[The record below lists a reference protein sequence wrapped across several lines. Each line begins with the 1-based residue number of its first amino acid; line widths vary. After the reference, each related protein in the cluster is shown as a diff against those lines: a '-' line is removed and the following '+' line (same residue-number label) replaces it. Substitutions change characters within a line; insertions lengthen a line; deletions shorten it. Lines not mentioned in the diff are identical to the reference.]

1 MSTHGLEMLDQTVQL
16 THEWV
21 NELDARLGWQNKHRS
36 FRLLRAVL
44 QTLRD
49 CLPINES
56 ADLAAQMPTLVR
68 GMYYDQWRPGHIE
81 HRHWTLDQFLQRLH
95 TFFQRDPIED
105 FADSVSI
112 VFGLIS
118 EKISQG
124 EINHVIGCLPK
135 EIQKLWQVRASGA
148 ARTVPKVAAKSE
160 PHLTKAGGTA
170 MKVKDVM
177 HKGVTWVQ
185 PTTPLSTIARKMRKD
200 DIGAIPVGEHDRLVG
215 MVTDRD
221 ICCRGIGSGRD
232 ATKLTARQVMTR
244 PILYCKADQDITS
257 AIRIMKKAKVRRLPV
272 INDKRRMVGMLSLGD
287 ISAKTTRAASG
298 VALKALAAHH
308 G

>member
-1 MSTHGLEMLDQTVQL
+1 
-16 THEWV
+16 
-21 NELDARLGWQNKHRS
+21 
-36 FRLLRAVL
+36 
-44 QTLRD
+44 
-49 CLPINES
+49 
-56 ADLAAQMPTLVR
+56 
-68 GMYYDQWRPGHIE
+68 
-81 HRHWTLDQFLQRLH
+81 
-95 TFFQRDPIED
+95 
-105 FADSVSI
+105 
-112 VFGLIS
+112 
-118 EKISQG
+118 
-124 EINHVIGCLPK
+124 
-135 EIQKLWQVRASGA
+135 
-148 ARTVPKVAAKSE
+148 
-160 PHLTKAGGTA
+160 

-200 DIGAIPVGEHDRLVG
+200 DIGAIPVGENDRLVG

-257 AIRIMKKAKVRRLPV
+257 AIQIMKKAKVRRLPV

-298 VALKALAAHH
+298 VALKALAGHH